1 MCVCVWLVGVDAFSC
16 YDLKLKLSCG
26 HQKYMNHKVSP
37 VDTGMNITK
46 PLPSTR
52 QQFNKENNDLCI

>member
-1 MCVCVWLVGVDAFSC
+1 MCVWLVGVDAFSC

-37 VDTGMNITK
+37 VDTGMNKTK

-52 QQFNKENNDLCI
+52 Q